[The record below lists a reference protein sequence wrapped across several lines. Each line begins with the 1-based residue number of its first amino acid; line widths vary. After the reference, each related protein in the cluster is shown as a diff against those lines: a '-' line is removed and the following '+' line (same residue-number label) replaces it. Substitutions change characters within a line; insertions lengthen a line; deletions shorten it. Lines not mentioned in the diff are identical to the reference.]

1 MHPVHVR
8 IGRDDNV
15 VIAEIVE
22 AIFNVERVLKQ
33 IELFIFVDDFL
44 G

>member
-1 MHPVHVR
+1 MHAVHVR
-8 IGRDDNV
+8 IGSNDNI

-22 AIFNVERVLKQ
+22 AIFDVERVLKQ
-33 IELFIFVDDFL
+33 IELFIFVDDFF